1 MTIARDASKAIV
13 GVYALLNRPSP
24 GVHRV
29 RPRGL
34 DPGREYRV
42 AAWPAI
48 DGDPVASGN
57 LGPRTGADLM
67 ANGLI
72 LDRTRHQAA
81 RLGDFWSR
89 LFVLEG

>member
-1 MTIARDASKAIV
+1 MTVAHDRSSAIA

-24 GVHRV
+24 GAHRV
-29 RPRGL
+29 RLRGL
-34 DPGREYRV
+34 DPAREYRV
-42 AAWPAI
+42 SSWPVV
-48 DGDPVASGN
+48 DDDPVADVN
-57 LGPRTGADLM
+57 LGARSGADLM

-72 LDRTRHQAA
+72 LDRTRHAAA